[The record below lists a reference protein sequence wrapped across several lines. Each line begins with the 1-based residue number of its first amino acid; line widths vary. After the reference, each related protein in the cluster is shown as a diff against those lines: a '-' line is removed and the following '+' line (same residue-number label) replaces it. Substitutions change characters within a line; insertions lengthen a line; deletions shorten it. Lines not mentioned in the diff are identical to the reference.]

1 MASLIGFYSLVFSSS
16 LSFLIIFFSIKN
28 FRNSKILDKKIILLS
43 FLQFFLV
50 FISFL
55 GLVTSFINSDF
66 SNETVF
72 NHSHTTKP
80 LFYKISGTWGNHEGS
95 LLLWLLVLTLFIFL
109 FIIKS
114 RKQLI
119 QYRILTLLF
128 QQIIII
134 GFFVFLLK
142 TSSPFNYIFPVPK
155 EGLGLNPILQDP
167 ALAIHPPI
175 LYLGYVGT
183 SIIFSASLSAMSLN
197 YISKEWAS
205 HIKQWVLISWIFL
218 TLGILLGS
226 IWAYYEL
233 GWGGFWFWD
242 PVENVSLMPWLA
254 LTTLIHCILVLE
266 KRSIL
271 TSWVVILSISTF
283 SLSMSGT
290 FLVRSGILN
299 SVHTFA
305 NDPERGLFILIF
317 LFSLI
322 FLSLFIFFFFQK
334 ESYKINNS
342 VFLISKET
350 SIIINNWF
358 MMYFLSVVLIGTIYP
373 IILDVIASEKI
384 SVGPPFY
391 NKLIVPFLIP
401 FLFIMTIGPKLKW
414 IKSDIKDKIY
424 LFLFFLVSI
433 LLSMLIIKNLEI
445 NFLYYT
451 ILITFAFYLFFIT
464 LRDFLVSKFKNL
476 SQLISHF
483 GFSLFIL
490 SILFNN
496 IFTTEIITNLKVG
509 ETFQSEKVIVKFENL
524 TQQQRQNFKSFVGKF
539 TIKNPN
545 GFSEI
550 MEPELR
556 IYNQPNITTSE
567 ADIKTNLLSDR
578 FITMNTVQNQDYF
591 NIRYQVK
598 PFMIWIWLSVL
609 LITAGG
615 FLSLVKKNM
624 KIKLAPLTLFVLFAV
639 LFIILFKGLKNSN
652 IYIPTVNLKKEIPLF
667 AVQLFDSET
676 KIFSDKIFNDD
687 KYYLLNI
694 WSSWCLPCRDEHQ
707 FLMDL
712 KNKTNL
718 KIIGLNYK
726 DNTKNAKIFLNELKN
741 PYTYILEDKDGLVAI
756 EWGAYGV
763 PESFLIYDNKI
774 IKKIVGPLNS
784 NLVFEIKEIIK

>member
-1 MASLIGFYSLVFSSS
+1 LASLIGFYSLVFSSS

-615 FLSLVKKNM
+615 FLSLVKK
-624 KIKLAPLTLFVLFAV
+624 
-639 LFIILFKGLKNSN
+639 
-652 IYIPTVNLKKEIPLF
+652 
-667 AVQLFDSET
+667 
-676 KIFSDKIFNDD
+676 
-687 KYYLLNI
+687 KYEN
-694 WSSWCLPCRDEHQ
+694 
-707 FLMDL
+707 
-712 KNKTNL
+712 
-718 KIIGLNYK
+718 
-726 DNTKNAKIFLNELKN
+726 
-741 PYTYILEDKDGLVAI
+741 
-756 EWGAYGV
+756 
-763 PESFLIYDNKI
+763 
-774 IKKIVGPLNS
+774 
-784 NLVFEIKEIIK
+784 